1 MGNGCIKCSVAGA
14 ASAAA
19 KDEYAKKI
27 LAELE
32 KIDVGKLTSDMVK
45 IPSYSFMEEQEK
57 EISEYISAYFTAEG
71 IENEITQIE
80 PGRYNVVA
88 KLPGKNSQHAKS
100 LQFNG
105 HMDTV
110 PPYDFEDAF
119 SGRIADGKVYG
130 RGSIDMKGPIASIMT
145 AMTAIKR
152 AGIELDGDLY
162 FTGVADEEEQGK
174 GAKYISQHGPFTD
187 GAVVCEGSNMV
198 VQLGNKGLEWIEVI
212 IEGKKTH
219 AGASE
224 KGINAIQMAARFVD
238 YIYDKYT
245 PVLKSRRHPILGD
258 PTINIGTIN
267 GGDQPSTVAGECRI
281 KLDRR
286 CVPGETIEQ
295 VYSELEDIIAE
306 LNKEDPRFKATIRD
320 VFEGVNDVPHMPFA
334 TEPEDPIVKCARN
347 GLALEKY
354 YRHNEVMDAS
364 AAPLGVCTAWT
375 DAGFI
380 ANNTDAKCIIFGPG
394 LIEVAHSVREYI
406 DIEEMERAAFVYAM
420 MANEYCK

>member
-1 MGNGCIKCSVAGA
+1 MTNDA
-14 ASAAA
+14 
-19 KDEYAKKI
+19 YAKAV

-32 KIDVGKLTSDMVK
+32 KIDVAGLASDMVK

-71 IENEITQIE
+71 IENEIIQIE

-88 KLPGKNSQHAKS
+88 KLPGKNPGKAKS

-119 SGRIADGKVYG
+119 SGRIADGKVFG
-130 RGSIDMKGPIASIMT
+130 RGSLDMKGPIASIMA

-174 GAKYISQHGPFTD
+174 GAKYLSKHGPFTD
-187 GAVVCEGSNMV
+187 GAVICEGSNMV

-224 KGINAIQMAARFVD
+224 KGVNAIQMAARFVD

-245 PVLKSRRHPILGD
+245 PILKSRRHPILGD

-306 LNKEDPRFKATIRD
+306 LNAEDPRFKASIRD

-334 TEPEDPIVKCARN
+334 TEPDDPIAVCAKK
-347 GLALEKY
+347 GLMYEKL
-354 YRHNEVMDAS
+354 YRHGEVVDENK
-364 AAPLGVCTAWT
+364 APLGVCTAWT

-406 DIEEMERAAFVYAM
+406 DIEEMERASFVYAM
-420 MANEYCK
+420 MARGYCGCDR